1 MDNCNFSPSIAV
13 SAGGKDMSRM
23 KSAILARKSDITKA
37 GGMQNSKM
45 LWVGSQYIEVG
56 RVDVFCKFI
65 WNPMGSV

>member
-1 MDNCNFSPSIAV
+1 MIEEHRKGNNPWERVVDNCNFSPSIAV

-45 LWVGSQYIEVG
+45 L
-56 RVDVFCKFI
+56 
-65 WNPMGSV
+65 